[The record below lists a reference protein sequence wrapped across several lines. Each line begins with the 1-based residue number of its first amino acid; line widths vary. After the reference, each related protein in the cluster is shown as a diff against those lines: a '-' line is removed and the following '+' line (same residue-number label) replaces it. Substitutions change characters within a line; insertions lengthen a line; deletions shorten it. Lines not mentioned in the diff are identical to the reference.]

1 LLPRKNK
8 CPLTFRFFAWLW
20 LVIPAAIGLLAVWVI
35 ALELR
40 QIYRNFQV
48 WIRREH

>member
-1 LLPRKNK
+1 MTADLS
-8 CPLTFRFFAWLW
+8 FFAWIW
-20 LVIPAAIGLLAVWVI
+20 LVIPAAVGLLFIWVI
-35 ALELR
+35 WLELR